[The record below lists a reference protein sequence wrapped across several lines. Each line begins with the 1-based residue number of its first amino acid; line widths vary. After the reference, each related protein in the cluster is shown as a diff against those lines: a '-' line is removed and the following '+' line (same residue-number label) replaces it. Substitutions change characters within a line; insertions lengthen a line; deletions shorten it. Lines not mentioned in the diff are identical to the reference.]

1 MGWRVR
7 RHQDFLHRALRDWSP
22 SVQAASREELKT
34 LTDIVRNVYDRV
46 VKVPSNLLVPLTA
59 QRAKVRRVSALSAP
73 LYERRRL
80 LLELGANLVPVIR
93 AVLQRLRVP
102 R

>member
-7 RHQDFLHRALRDWSP
+7 KHQDFLHRALRDWSQ
-22 SVQAASREELKT
+22 SVKAANREELKT

-46 VKVPSNLLVPLTA
+46 VKVPSHLLGPLTS
-59 QRAKVRRVSALSAP
+59 QRAKVRRVSALTAP
-73 LYERRRL
+73 LYERRQL

-93 AVLQRLRVP
+93 AVLRRLRHE
-102 R
+102 